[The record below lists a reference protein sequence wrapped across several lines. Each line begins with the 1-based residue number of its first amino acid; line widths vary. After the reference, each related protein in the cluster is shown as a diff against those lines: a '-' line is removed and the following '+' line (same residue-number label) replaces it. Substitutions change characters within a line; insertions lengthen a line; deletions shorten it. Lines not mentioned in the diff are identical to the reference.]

1 MTKKNIEF
9 TETVSE
15 RTAIYVLSSR
25 CCRKTKNLLKVS
37 SGGLGRTVFQSL
49 NSSGILSSSSRSGP
63 LRLGDPLLQPW
74 TCNTRWLCWDTDL
87 WVNLTPSKKPTP
99 PPPQSQLPSVLWL
112 SGLLSVRVF
121 NKFFINSGKLHFIYS
136 ICLAIEECGVIH
148 RVLHKIAC
156 LLMLPRCVSK
166 IKVIDVLE
174 RKCAFNAVLTVL
186 LGKPW
191 GFLSP
196 CGYGIGQFSQLNLQ
210 C

>member
-1 MTKKNIEF
+1 MYGAPGADWRPWIFFLFPHQQIFCSRKMTKKNIEF

-99 PPPQSQLPSVLWL
+99 PPPQSQLPSVGYCL
-112 SGLLSVRVF
+112 SEFL
-121 NKFFINSGKLHFIYS
+121 IN
-136 ICLAIEECGVIH
+136 
-148 RVLHKIAC
+148 
-156 LLMLPRCVSK
+156 
-166 IKVIDVLE
+166 
-174 RKCAFNAVLTVL
+174 
-186 LGKPW
+186 
-191 GFLSP
+191 FL
-196 CGYGIGQFSQLNLQ
+196 
-210 C
+210 